1 MITWTPNTCICD
13 SADGKGCGTPWMEWN
28 GEARE
33 YCPGCG
39 RRATSGNVIVN
50 DERTPLVRNLNDNRV
65 LVVFFEEECE

>member
-1 MITWTPNTCICD
+1 
-13 SADGKGCGTPWMEWN
+13 MEWN